1 MASFTIRVELRDA
14 NWEQYKKLYE
24 RMAAE
29 GFTDVIRDTNNAKS
43 YKMPPGEYNYIGNL
57 TRATV
62 LEKAERA
69 ASGVVKDYALLV
81 TESAGRTWANLTPVK

>member
-14 NWEQYKKLYE
+14 NREQYNKLYE

-29 GFTDVIRDTNNAKS
+29 GFTDIIRETTSGKA

-69 ASGVVKDYALLV
+69 ASGVVKDYAVLV
-81 TESAGRTWANLTPVK
+81 TESAGRTWNGLTPVK

>member
-1 MASFTIRVELRDA
+1 MASFTVRVELRDA

-29 GFTDVIRDTNNAKS
+29 GFTDVIRDTNTGKA
-43 YKMPPGEYNYIGNL
+43 YKMPPGEYNYIGSL

-69 ASGVVKDYALLV
+69 ASGVVKDYAVLV
-81 TESAGRTWANLTPVK
+81 TESVGRTWANLSPVT